1 MASSTAKSL
10 IQLKTMKVIRC
21 DEVKEIVTNEG
32 NEDDDDQVIIELVFS
47 KLITIEVLV
56 ELLCNSP
63 FHLGAVSQNQ
73 YSYDGNL
80 NSQFL

>member
-32 NEDDDDQVIIELVFS
+32 NEDDDDQVIIEIVFS
-47 KLITIEVLV
+47 KLITIEVFV
-56 ELLCNSP
+56 ELSNLTSFC
-63 FHLGAVSQNQ
+63 
-73 YSYDGNL
+73 SYKNCEFRFP
-80 NSQFL
+80 S

>member
-10 IQLKTMKVIRC
+10 IQLKTTKVIRC

-32 NEDDDDQVIIELVFS
+32 NEDDDDQVIIEIVFS

-56 ELLCNSP
+56 ELSNLTSFC
-63 FHLGAVSQNQ
+63 
-73 YSYDGNL
+73 SYKNCEFRFP
-80 NSQFL
+80 S

>member
-32 NEDDDDQVIIELVFS
+32 NEDDDDLVIIELVFS

-56 ELLCNSP
+56 ELSNLTSFC
-63 FHLGAVSQNQ
+63 
-73 YSYDGNL
+73 SYKNCEFRFP
-80 NSQFL
+80 S